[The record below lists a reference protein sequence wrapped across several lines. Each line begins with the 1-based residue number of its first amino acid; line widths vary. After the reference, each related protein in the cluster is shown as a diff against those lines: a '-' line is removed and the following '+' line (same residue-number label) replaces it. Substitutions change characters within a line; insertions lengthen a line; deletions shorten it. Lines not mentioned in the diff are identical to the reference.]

1 MARNPDF
8 LKITFKEVDLKWPR
22 LDKTY
27 RYNSQKK
34 ETEPCAPT
42 VQGAG
47 WSVAWDVT
55 MAEAKDFRAAM
66 VKHYNECRARKPE
79 LPEFN
84 KIFGAKKDE
93 EKGIVTFGASRKA
106 VSNAGEANKPPRVV
120 DSTYSDLA
128 DKAIW
133 SGSHGGVTV
142 FAVPTVDPDGIGGI
156 KLLLDTVVVWEP
168 VYGGTSLEEDFG
180 PARHVSVQR
189 DAADPAPVPAPVA
202 VPVPA
207 PVAAPVAALTDD
219 AF

>member
-1 MARNPDF
+1 MAKNPDF
-8 LKITFKEVDLKWPR
+8 LKVTFKEVELKWPR

-47 WSVAWDVT
+47 WSVAWDVGL
-55 MAEAKDFRAAM
+55 AEAKEFRAAM
-66 VKHYNECRARKPE
+66 VKHYNDCKARKPD
-79 LPEFN
+79 LPEFS

-93 EKGIVTFGASRKA
+93 EKGTVTFSASKKA
-106 VSNAGEANKPPRVV
+106 VSNSGEANKAPKVLN
-120 DSTYSDLA
+120 STFGDLE

-133 SGSHGGVTV
+133 SGSQGGVTI

-168 VYGGTSLEEDFG
+168 VYGGSNPEDDFG

-189 DAADPAPVPAPVA
+189 EAAAAQPAQQQAA
-202 VPVPA
+202 A
-207 PVAAPVAALTDD
+207 RASTAAPAD
-219 AF
+219 AEF